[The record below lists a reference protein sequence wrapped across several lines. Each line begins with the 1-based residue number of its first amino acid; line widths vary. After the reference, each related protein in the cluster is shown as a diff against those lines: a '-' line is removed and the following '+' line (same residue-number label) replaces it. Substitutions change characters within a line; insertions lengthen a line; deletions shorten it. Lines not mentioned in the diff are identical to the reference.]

1 MDKFLEMENIQNLT
15 QEGIENLN
23 ILITTNKTESVIRK
37 LPTNR
42 SSGPDSFTDEF
53 YQTFKEELIS
63 VLLKLFQKR
72 KKIEKEEKLLN

>member
-42 SSGPDSFTDEF
+42 SSGPDSFTGEF
-53 YQTFKEELIS
+53 YQTFKEELIHIF
-63 VLLKLFQKR
+63 LKLFQK
-72 KKIEKEEKLLN
+72 IEKEGKL